1 MHKLDIKIHSCLLG
15 FNYILI
21 LVKNAKTHYFEAD
34 GDEREL
40 GKSSENVCAFTG
52 SPHHRGFLG
61 EEEIRVEPNP
71 CKMRNVLVLNHSNGG
86 NSFSKSTF

>member
-1 MHKLDIKIHSCLLG
+1 MLSYFYKL
-15 FNYILI
+15 N
-21 LVKNAKTHYFEAD
+21 VKKTKAVAEKRQKKEIQ
-34 GDEREL
+34 GVL
-40 GKSSENVCAFTG
+40 T
-52 SPHHRGFLG
+52 HRGFLG